1 MRVFSPSPF
10 CMDVRQLG
18 FAANTITIGLRIQA
32 SNVYVVAR
40 SLHARS
46 LKLRRFYRV
55 WKYLSRDILKYN

>member
-1 MRVFSPSPF
+1 
-10 CMDVRQLG
+10 MDVRQLG